1 MTDGWRPDLSKSDKP
16 KYLAIASALTDDIM
30 AGRLSAGSRLPPQR
44 DLAARLGV
52 DLTTVTKAYDIARGQ
67 GLIEARGRAGS
78 FVIGAA
84 RIGETAKGPIDT
96 GMNMPPEAIGGSLFA
111 VIERTTTQLMRSP
124 NAFAHLQ
131 YQPAGGLPL
140 DREAGVRL
148 FAARDLPAVVDQVI
162 VTAGGQNALHAIS
175 ATLFEPGDA
184 VACGQHVYPG
194 FLGIAQRLGLKLVP
208 LPAMTAEALQSACAE
223 NTLRALYVVPTN
235 DNPTGITL
243 DLAERQAIA
252 AAAERYG
259 LQIIEDD
266 AYGQLPADSP
276 PPIASFAPERT
287 WHIASTSKIISPA
300 LRVAHVR
307 APSVRAALRMSADI
321 HETTVMAPS
330 LNAAIVS
337 AWVQDGSF
345 AKLVAET
352 RVEGRWRQSLARS
365 ILGDAAYSGH
375 PDGYHFWLPLADE
388 LHPADLVN
396 LLRPMGLSVVSSDA
410 FAVGEARERALRV
423 SLGGGIDRTRL
434 ARALHVL
441 EAHLEPQGK
450 RNLTI

>member
-16 KYLAIASALTDDIM
+16 KYLAIATALSDDIA
-30 AGRLSAGSRLPPQR
+30 AGRLIAGSRLPPQR

-52 DLTTVTKAYDIARGQ
+52 DLTTVTKAYDVARGQ

-84 RIGETAKGPIDT
+84 RLGDAARGPIDT
-96 GMNMPPEAIGGSLFA
+96 GMNMPPEAIGGSLFSM
-111 VIERTTTQLMRSP
+111 IERTTAQLMRSP
-124 NAFAHLQ
+124 DAFAHLQ
-131 YQPAGGLPL
+131 YQPAGGMPR

-148 FAARDLPAVVDQVI
+148 LASRDLPALVDQVI
-162 VTAGGQNALHAIS
+162 VTAGGQNALHAIA
-175 ATLFEPGDA
+175 ATLFEPGDV
-184 VACGQHVYPG
+184 VACGQYVYPG

-208 LPAMTAEALQSACAE
+208 LAAISADALEAACTA
-223 NTLRALYVVPTN
+223 NPVRALYVVPTN

-243 DLAERQAIA
+243 DLSERQAIA
-252 AAAERYG
+252 EVAERFG

-266 AYGQLPADSP
+266 AYGQLPADGP
-276 PPIASFAPERT
+276 PPIASAAPDRT

-345 AKLVAET
+345 VRLVGET
-352 RVEGRWRQSLARS
+352 RTEGRWRQQLARS
-365 ILGDAAYSGH
+365 ILGDAACSGH

-388 LHPADLVN
+388 LHLADLVN
-396 LLRPMGLSVVSSDA
+396 LLRPMGLSVVGSDG
-410 FAVGEARERALRV
+410 FAVGDARGNALRV
-423 SLGGGIDRTRL
+423 SLGGGIDRARL
-434 ARALHVL
+434 ARALQVL

-450 RNLTI
+450 RSLTI